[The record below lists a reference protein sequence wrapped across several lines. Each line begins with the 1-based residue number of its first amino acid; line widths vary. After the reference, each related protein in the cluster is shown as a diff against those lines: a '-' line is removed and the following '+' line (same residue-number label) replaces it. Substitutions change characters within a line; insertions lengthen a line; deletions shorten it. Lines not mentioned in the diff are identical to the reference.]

1 MNNELARQIITEF
14 VFGDYKIESIDKFVN
29 KSITDKMER
38 KLLAESMLTQAL
50 QKAVVALGKLEN

>member
-50 QKAVVALGKLEN
+50 QKAVVALGKLDN